1 MPKRQTYHHGDLRNA
16 LLQAALTMVEEIG
29 LEQLSL
35 RKVAASVGVSHAA
48 PEHHFPSMR
57 HLFNAMAV
65 WGFETFV
72 QTLADEMERS
82 PKDGAEVLRAA
93 RRGYLAFGKAHPNV
107 LRLMFSSGRL
117 DWTAP
122 EICEAADAAWKQ
134 LLDLSALAAEHL
146 GLRSENQRRR
156 LAGLIW
162 SQIHGEAHL
171 MIDHKLPEESD
182 PGALDMALL
191 IFGAAGESAAAG
203 MGATPAVPK
212 T

>member
-1 MPKRQTYHHGDLRNA
+1 MAKRRSYHHGDLRNA

-57 HLFNAMAV
+57 HLFNAMAT

-72 QTLADEMERS
+72 RMLAEEMDKA
-82 PKDGAEVLRAA
+82 PKEGPEILRAA
-93 RRGYLAFGKAHPNV
+93 RRGYLGFAKAHSNV

-117 DWTAP
+117 DWKAP
-122 EICEAADAAWKQ
+122 ELCAAADAAWNQ
-134 LLDLSALAAEHL
+134 LLELSAPAARHL
-146 GLRSENQRRR
+146 GLETEDERRR

-171 MIDHKLPEESD
+171 MIDHKLPEEREAE
-182 PGALDMALL
+182 ALDMASL
-191 IFGAAGESAAAG
+191 IFGTAGRVR
-203 MGATPAVPK
+203 P
-212 T
+212 

>member
-35 RKVAASVGVSHAA
+35 RRIAASVGVSHAA

-57 HLFNAMAV
+57 HLFNAMAT

-72 QTLADEMERS
+72 RTIAEEIDKAPRE
-82 PKDGAEVLRAA
+82 GAEILRAA
-93 RRGYLAFGKAHPNV
+93 RRGYLSFAKAHANV

-117 DWTAP
+117 DWSAA
-122 EICEAADAAWKQ
+122 ELCAAAEAAWMQ
-134 LLDLSALAAEHL
+134 LLELSAPAAEHL
-146 GLRSENQRRR
+146 GLRTDEERRR

-171 MIDHKLPEESD
+171 TIDQKLPEESEA
-182 PGALDMALL
+182 GTLDIASL
-191 IFGAAGESAAAG
+191 IFGTTGRASS
-203 MGATPAVPK
+203 
-212 T
+212 

>member
-1 MPKRQTYHHGDLRNA
+1 MTKRRNYHHGDLRNA
-16 LLQAALTMVEEIG
+16 LLQAALTMVEDIG

-57 HLFNAMAV
+57 HLFNAMAT

-72 QTLADEMERS
+72 RTLAGEMEKA
-82 PKDGAEVLRAA
+82 PKQGPDILRAA
-93 RRGYLAFGKAHPNV
+93 RRGYLAFAKAHSNV

-117 DWTAP
+117 DWSVA
-122 EICEAADAAWKQ
+122 ELCAAADAAWNQ
-134 LLDLSALAAEHL
+134 LLDLSAPAARHL
-146 GLRSENQRRR
+146 GLETEEERRR

-171 MIDHKLPEESD
+171 MIDHKLPESEA
-182 PGALDMALL
+182 GALDMASL
-191 IFGAAGESAAAG
+191 IFGTAARVQSDAG
-203 MGATPAVPK
+203 R
-212 T
+212 

>member
-1 MPKRQTYHHGDLRNA
+1 MAKRRNYHHGDLRNA

-57 HLFNAMAV
+57 HLLNAIAT

-72 QTLADEMERS
+72 HTLAQEMDS
-82 PKDGAEVLRAA
+82 APKRGPEILRAA
-93 RRGYLAFGKAHPNV
+93 RRGYLAFARTRPNV

-117 DWTAP
+117 DWNAP
-122 EICEAADAAWKQ
+122 ELCAAADAAWNQ
-134 LLDLSALAAEHL
+134 LLELSAPAARHL
-146 GLRSENQRRR
+146 GLETEGERRR

-171 MIDHKLPEESD
+171 MIDHKLPDDSEAEM
-182 PGALDMALL
+182 LDMASL
-191 IFGAAGESAAAG
+191 IFGAAGRIR
-203 MGATPAVPK
+203 
-212 T
+212 